1 MHLIEIREL
10 EGPNP
15 YLNVPAI
22 KVEYDLEQTIPSS
35 AWAERLTNLLHLVLP
50 GSAVEPGAND
60 RRSIVARCQVS
71 AVRAVVASLGLPPV
85 KIAVEPG
92 DIETRIVIAFGWQRR
107 RVALAIADL
116 AVEVTKQALGDQ
128 LLDEDRVNALF
139 GAIAVAQR
147 MAADAEDVPE
157 LIHVGDGSPRLVSI
171 TGTNGKTTTTR
182 LVAHLLSQAGR
193 SVGWSS
199 TSGVYVHGEE
209 IESGDWSGPAGARRL
224 IGRDGLD
231 WAILETA
238 RGGILRR
245 GLAYDRAHVSAM
257 TNISADHLGDYGI
270 LTTRSLARVKGTVLR
285 ATKPDGWAV
294 VNADDPLVFEQRF
307 DVEAKICYLTQ
318 RPLTPELTDHL
329 RSGGRVVAVES
340 GQIVERVGSRTT
352 TVIAVADVP
361 LTFGGVARH
370 MVENVLC
377 AVGVALGC
385 GLGIDEIAAGLRSFS
400 SSPDLN
406 PGRLNVYSIRGATY
420 LADYAHN
427 EAGLTELI
435 HLAQSL
441 VRDDGR
447 LWLIVGTAGDRPDAT
462 FQAIGRLA
470 AQASSLVIPRDTPN
484 YLRGR
489 APGDTTALMDDGVR
503 AAGGTA
509 VALEPDE
516 LSAIDRSLT
525 ELRPGDV
532 VAIMASD
539 DPKAVADRLAAL
551 SERPMT

>member
-1 MHLIEIREL
+1 MHLIEIREMD
-10 EGPNP
+10 GPNP

-22 KVEYDLEQTIPSS
+22 KVEFDLEQTIP
-35 AWAERLTNLLHLVLP
+35 APTWVERLTDLLHLVLP
-50 GSAVEPGAND
+50 GSAVEPGADD
-60 RRSIVARCQVS
+60 RRSIVARCLIS
-71 AVRAVVASLGLPPV
+71 AVHAVVASLARPTV
-85 KIAVEPG
+85 EIAVEPG

-107 RVALAIADL
+107 RVSLAIADL
-116 AVEVTKQALGDQ
+116 AVEVTTQAVGDGP
-128 LLDEDRVNALF
+128 LDLDRVNALVE
-139 GAIAVAQR
+139 AIDVVCGSAV
-147 MAADAEDVPE
+147 DSEDVPA
-157 LIHVGDGSPRLVSI
+157 LLQVGDGPPRLVSI

-199 TSGVYVHGEE
+199 TSGVYIQGQE

-224 IGRDGLD
+224 IDRDGLD

-285 ATKPDGWAV
+285 ATKPNGWSV
-294 VNADDPLVFEQRF
+294 INADDPLVYEQREG
-307 DVEAKICYLTQ
+307 VEARICYLTQ
-318 RPLTPELTDHL
+318 RPLTPELTNHL
-329 RSGGRVVAVES
+329 RSGGRVIAVEDR
-340 GQIVERVGSRTT
+340 QIVERAGSRTT
-352 TVIAVADVP
+352 AVIAVADVP

-377 AVGVALGC
+377 AVGIALGC
-385 GLGIDEIAAGLRSFS
+385 GLSIDEISAGLRSFS

-435 HLAQSL
+435 HLARSL

-447 LWLIVGTAGDRPDAT
+447 LWLIVGTAGDRPDET

-470 AQASSLVIPRDTPN
+470 AEASSLVIPRDTPN

-489 APGDTTALMDDGVR
+489 EPGDTTALMDDGVR

-509 VALEPDE
+509 FSLEPDE

-525 ELRPGDV
+525 DLRPGDV

-539 DPKAVADRLAAL
+539 DPNAVADRLAAL